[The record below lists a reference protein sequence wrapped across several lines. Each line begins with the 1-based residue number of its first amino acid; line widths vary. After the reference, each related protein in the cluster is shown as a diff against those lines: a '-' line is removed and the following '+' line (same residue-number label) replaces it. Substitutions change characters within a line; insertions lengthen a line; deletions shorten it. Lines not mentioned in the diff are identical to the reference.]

1 MPDGRE
7 EYAAFLPGIGKL
19 RSCLDGGSVNERSS
33 RGVGRLTRS
42 PDYASE
48 HESLLLSFQT
58 SGDPFDA
65 QRRDACKTLMRIL
78 AASYDTGRPVG
89 LR

>member
-1 MPDGRE
+1 M
-7 EYAAFLPGIGKL
+7 
-19 RSCLDGGSVNERSS
+19 
-33 RGVGRLTRS
+33 GRLTRS